1 MGGLSVVPDKEPN
14 LIPWTQPAREVSG
27 LPKKQSMTQL
37 DKVAFFSYLWFP
49 ERAYATGACR
59 VHYMKLQGQCDP
71 PHPSASFSTLPNICY
86 AQLRHIDL
94 HLANPQ
100 ELFR

>member
-49 ERAYATGACR
+49 ERASATGA
-59 VHYMKLQGQCDP
+59 
-71 PHPSASFSTLPNICY
+71 
-86 AQLRHIDL
+86 
-94 HLANPQ
+94 
-100 ELFR
+100 